1 MSVDVGLDPEVAG
14 PVEVLE
20 DAAVEPL
27 ESEAAV
33 LEQWADSLFEVA
45 GLQ

>member
-1 MSVDVGLDPEVAG
+1 MSAWTGEDPEGAG

-33 LEQWADSLFEVA
+33 LERAGGLVEVV
-45 GLQ
+45 GLR